1 MSTRKYPIKHSA
13 VYFGAGRAPSRGY
26 EVLIGRQ
33 FDQILCLFFDASG
46 EYERYETKAVAAASS
61 DQVVS
66 SSIAAWMVELGVVP
80 STIHVRKFYIPE
92 QTIGVRDVPSYLQ
105 DFLDDPSTFGKDRR
119 DNLAQYSESWKAK
132 GNYVLLWDEEYE
144 MTADGEVEST

>member
-1 MSTRKYPIKHSA
+1 MSTRKYPIKHLA

-26 EVLIGRQ
+26 QVLIGRQ

-80 STIHVRKFYIPE
+80 STIHVGKFYIPD
-92 QTIGVRDVPSYLQ
+92 QTIGIRDLPNYVQS
-105 DFLDDPSTFGKDRR
+105 FADDPSSEPTEERELMVASLSAWRDRGKF
-119 DNLAQYSESWKAK
+119 
-132 GNYVLLWDEEYE
+132 VLVWDEEYE